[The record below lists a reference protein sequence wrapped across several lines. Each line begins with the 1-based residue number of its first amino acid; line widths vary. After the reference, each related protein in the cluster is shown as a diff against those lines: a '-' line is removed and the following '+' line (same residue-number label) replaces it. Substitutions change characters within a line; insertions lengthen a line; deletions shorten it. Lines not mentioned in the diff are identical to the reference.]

1 MFHAQSQNHSNPPQI
16 RQSIIHDFAVRQI
29 DDPDRPVE
37 ALMADPWAEWSPEVR
52 ALPDC
57 LDVEPEVQLGPRL
70 WAVAGMMHSELLSS
84 PRPAA
89 RHLPL
94 IQSGVQACQWL
105 LVPYDLHGA
114 GTM

>member
-1 MFHAQSQNHSNPPQI
+1 MVLLLTLTPPLSAGHSRMFHAQSQNHSNPPQI

-37 ALMADPWAEWSPEVR
+37 ALMADPWAEWSPEIR

-70 WAVAGMMHSELLSS
+70 
-84 PRPAA
+84 
-89 RHLPL
+89 
-94 IQSGVQACQWL
+94 
-105 LVPYDLHGA
+105 
-114 GTM
+114 